1 MQVHIVT
8 TVNSRVKAK
17 QNCSPV
23 RIRAR
28 RHRVYTTAKV
38 VDVLLVMLLL
48 LLLVM
53 KLVVVLLLRMVV
65 PVLLL
70 MLLEMVVGTKVLVL
84 SSDHAVAVRLEKKKI
99 HIQTFVSWDK
109 ALW

>member
-38 VDVLLVMLLL
+38 VDVLLVMLL